1 MREFM
6 TSSIT
11 VLEAVMLVKLVYM
24 IKISIENLKKGERTG
39 MKKFLREFQSIEG
52 GLSVDFVEYR
62 GIWCK
67 NGALTSNT
75 LKRTVMFI

>member
-1 MREFM
+1 VETRKRILKFGIMREFM

-62 GIWCK
+62 GI
-67 NGALTSNT
+67 
-75 LKRTVMFI
+75 